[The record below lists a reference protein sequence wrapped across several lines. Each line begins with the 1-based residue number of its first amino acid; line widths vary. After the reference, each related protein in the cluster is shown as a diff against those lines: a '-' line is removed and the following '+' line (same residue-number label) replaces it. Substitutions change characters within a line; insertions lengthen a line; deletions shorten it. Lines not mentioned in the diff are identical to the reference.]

1 MTQAVLVVP
10 REGVEPLQAES
21 GYRIRTCVRRVL
33 EGTASNLP
41 EREPCALMQIR
52 REIDEATGPIPEV
65 LQREGHDLFGRPEG
79 SRIPRCREGG
89 KQGIDHVHVV
99 FEQTPDLA
107 LAIRGGM
114 PHSVFL

>member
-1 MTQAVLVVP
+1 MTQAVLVIP
-10 REGVEPLQAES
+10 REGVEPLQAKS
-21 GYRIRTCVRRVL
+21 GYRIRPRVRRVL
-33 EGTASNLP
+33 EGTAPNLP
-41 EREPCALMQIR
+41 EREPGALMQIR
-52 REIDEATGPIPEV
+52 CEIDEATGPIPEMP
-65 LQREGHDLFGRPEG
+65 QSEGHDLFGRSEI
-79 SRIPRCREGG
+79 SRVPRCREGG